1 MIINEDEIAVV
12 AKKMGDNLR
21 LFRIR
26 GKHGTQETM
35 AFRIGVSEKTY
46 SKMER
51 GDPSVSLATWLS
63 VATMFRKADPL
74 LELMS
79 PKSLFDELANDEKL
93 PQRFR
98 SC

>member
-1 MIINEDEIAVV
+1 MITNEDVTTI

-21 LFRIR
+21 LFRIK

-46 SKMER
+46 AKMER
-51 GDPSVSLATWLS
+51 GEASVSLEKWIS
-63 VATMFRKADPL
+63 VAALFRKTDPL

-79 PKSLFDELANDEKL
+79 PESLFDELANNEKI

-98 SC
+98 P